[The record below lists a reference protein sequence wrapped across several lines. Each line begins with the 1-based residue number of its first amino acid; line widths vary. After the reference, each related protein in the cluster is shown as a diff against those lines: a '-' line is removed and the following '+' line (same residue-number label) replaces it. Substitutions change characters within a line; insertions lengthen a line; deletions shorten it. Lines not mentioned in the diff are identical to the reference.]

1 MFRNQQF
8 HNQQS
13 GNQQSHQHQPRQ
25 ILSVQHR
32 QQRGSA
38 LMIAVFVLLL
48 SGAVLWALLQLTV
61 SSSTG
66 LIYEVQGQ
74 RSYQLAKARLE
85 HALVQLYP
93 LNSSAQQCSVLTAPA
108 SALYSGDWQGCS
120 SQLQC
125 SEATIDGQRWFYLV
139 STGSCGEG
147 DLITS
152 RMVEAEITQ

>member
-1 MFRNQQF
+1 MFRNQQ
-8 HNQQS
+8 S
-13 GNQQSHQHQPRQ
+13 LNQQSHQHQHQPRQ
-25 ILSVQHR
+25 SLSMQH
-32 QQRGSA
+32 QRGSA
-38 LMIAVFVLLL
+38 LTIAVFVLLL
-48 SGAVLWALLQLTV
+48 AGAVLWALLQLTV

-93 LNSSAQQCSVLTAPA
+93 LNSSAQQCSVLAAPA
-108 SALYSGDWQGCS
+108 STLYSGDWQGCS

-152 RMVEAEITQ
+152 RVVEAEISQ

>member
-1 MFRNQQF
+1 MSLK
-8 HNQQS
+8 QQS
-13 GNQQSHQHQPRQ
+13 LNHQSHR
-25 ILSVQHR
+25 QHR
-32 QQRGSA
+32 CRQHPPHVRPQRGSA
-38 LMIAVFVLLL
+38 LTIAVFVLLL
-48 SGAVLWALLQLTV
+48 AGAVLWALLQLTT
-61 SSSTG
+61 SSSAG

-93 LNSSAQQCSVLTAPA
+93 LNGSAQQCSVLTAPA
-108 SALYSGDWQGCS
+108 SSLYSGDWQGCS

-147 DLITS
+147 DFITS